1 MRVYSRL
8 LATATD
14 AGASRGFRQTP
25 AALLPPIP
33 LYRTILR
40 THRKRLGV
48 EERVLG
54 DMYVKAEFRA
64 HKNIDNPVQIIG
76 FLSEWQMYAQT
87 LQGESWKGEK
97 MDKTKVDKMSDQQIG
112 QLYELMQAI
121 QKQNQDDADAEEAR
135 VVNLL
140 DSHKSKPDQ

>member
-1 MRVYSRL
+1 MRVFTRL

-64 HKNIDNPVQIIG
+64 HKDIDNPVQIVSPCMHARGSTIWLLKIG

-87 LQGESWKGEK
+87 LQGDSWKGDK
-97 MDKTKVDKMSDQQIG
+97 MDKTKVDKMSG
-112 QLYELMQAI
+112 
-121 QKQNQDDADAEEAR
+121 
-135 VVNLL
+135 
-140 DSHKSKPDQ
+140 

>member
-1 MRVYSRL
+1 MRVFTRL

-14 AGASRGFRQTP
+14 AGASRGFRQMP

-64 HKNIDNPVQIIG
+64 HRDIDNPVQIIG

-87 LQGESWKGEK
+87 LQGESWKGER

-112 QLYELMQAI
+112 QLYELMQVI
-121 QKQNQDDADAEEAR
+121 QKQSQEDADAEEAR
-135 VVNLL
+135 VVNVL